1 MPKQKFDS
9 TPSIKGTLFQFLI
22 ALERCFEMQEGQS
35 VYIETYG
42 DVSVLGSLSDSKQ
55 IESKLYKKALTDS
68 DKNVWKS
75 IYNWMREDFPVET
88 FSSLVL
94 LTTQK
99 VPIGSAWLNWN
110 GKKPSERMEV
120 LRNIK
125 KSFDS
130 RKRKDKDLS
139 TYMNIIFDA
148 KNATRLSQ
156 IAKMLYIDSISMDG
170 NQYHKSLQE
179 KYGKGIPD
187 IQKGKYINH
196 MFGYILNPDIVNQ
209 NWRITYDDFARE
221 VEEVTKTLVENTAV
235 FPTKVKLADI
245 KDSDYDGYAFVEKI
259 KDIKYGDDVI
269 SEAIDDYVHTATM
282 IQQELEKSETKK
294 KSLLQYE
301 ENLKRSYTTKYRKA
315 SRNYNDGERIAKS
328 QDFYDDMTGSSN
340 ITFHNYNNVD
350 LYFHNGMLHMMADE
364 NDELVWL
371 LKDKTDE

>member
-1 MPKQKFDS
+1 MSKLKFDS

-42 DVSVLGSLSDSKQ
+42 DVSVFGNLSDSKQ

-68 DKNVWKS
+68 DRNVWKS
-75 IYNWMREDFPVET
+75 IYNWMREDFPVDT
-88 FSSLVL
+88 FSSLIL

-110 GKKPSERMEV
+110 GKNPSERMEV

-139 TYMNIIFDA
+139 TYMNVIFDA
-148 KNATRLSQ
+148 ENATRLSQ

-196 MFGYILNPDIVNQ
+196 MFGYILSPDIVNQ

-221 VEEVTKTLVENTAV
+221 VEEITKTLVENTAV

-259 KDIKYGDDVI
+259 KDIKYGEAI
-269 SEAIDDYVHTATM
+269 SGAIDDYVHTASM

-294 KSLLQYE
+294 NSLLQYE
-301 ENLKRSYTTKYRKA
+301 ENLKGSYTAKYRKA
-315 SRNYNDGERIAKS
+315 SRNYDDGEQIAKS
-328 QDFYDDMTGSSN
+328 QDFYDDMTGSSD
-340 ITFHNYNNVD
+340 ITFHTYNSVD
-350 LYFHNGMLHMMADE
+350 LYFHNGMLHIMADE

-371 LKDKTDE
+371 LKDKANE

>member
-1 MPKQKFDS
+1 MTKLKFDS
-9 TPSIKGTLFQFLI
+9 TLSIKGILFQFLV

-42 DVSVLGSLSDSKQ
+42 DVSILGSLSDSKQ
-55 IESKLYKKALTDS
+55 IESKLYKRNLTDL
-68 DKNVWKS
+68 DMNVWKS
-75 IYNWMREDFPVET
+75 IYNWVREDFPIDT
-88 FSSLVL
+88 FSSLIL

-110 GKKPSERMEV
+110 GKNPSERMDI

-139 TYMNIIFDA
+139 TYMNVIFDA

-156 IAKMLYIDSISMDG
+156 IANMLYIDSISMDG

-179 KYGKGIPD
+179 KYGKSVPD

-196 MFGYILNPDIVNQ
+196 LFGYILNPDIVNQ

-259 KDIKYGDDVI
+259 KDIKYDEAI
-269 SEAIDDYVHTATM
+269 SGAIDDYVHTASM

-294 KSLLQYE
+294 NSLLQYE
-301 ENLKRSYTTKYRKA
+301 ENLKGSYTAKYRKA
-315 SRNYNDGERIAKS
+315 SRNYDDGERIAKS
-328 QDFYDDMTGSSN
+328 QDFYDDMTGSSD
-340 ITFHNYNNVD
+340 ITFHTYNSVD
-350 LYFHNGMLHMMADE
+350 LYFHNGMLHIMADE

-371 LKDKTDE
+371 LKDKANE

>member
-75 IYNWMREDFPVET
+75 IYNWMREDFPVDT
-88 FSSLVL
+88 FSSLIL

-110 GKKPSERMEV
+110 GKNTSERMEV

-139 TYMNIIFDA
+139 TYMNVIFDA

-170 NQYHKSLQE
+170 NQYHRSLQE

-209 NWRITYDDFARE
+209 NWRITYDGFARE

-245 KDSDYDGYAFVEKI
+245 KDSDYDGYTFVEKI

>member
-1 MPKQKFDS
+1 MPKLKFDS
-9 TPSIKGTLFQFLI
+9 TSSIKGVLFQFLI

-42 DVSVLGSLSDSKQ
+42 DVSVLGNLSDSKQ

-75 IYNWMREDFPVET
+75 IYNWMREDFPIDT
-88 FSSLVL
+88 FSSLIL

-110 GKKPSERMEV
+110 WKNSSERMEV

-125 KSFDS
+125 TNFDS
-130 RKRKDKDLS
+130 RKRKDKDIA
-139 TYMNIIFDA
+139 TYMNVIFDA
-148 KNATRLSQ
+148 ENATRLSR

-209 NWRITYDDFARE
+209 NWRITYDDFERE

-269 SEAIDDYVHTATM
+269 SEAIDDYVHTASM
-282 IQQELEKSETKK
+282 IQQELEKSEIKK

-301 ENLKRSYTTKYRKA
+301 ENLKGSYTAKYRKA
-315 SRNYNDGERIAKS
+315 SRNYNDGERITKS
-328 QDFYDDMTGSSN
+328 QDFYDDMTGSSD

-350 LYFHNGMLHMMADE
+350 LYFHNGMLHIMADE

>member
-245 KDSDYDGYAFVEKI
+245 KDSNYDGYAFVEKI

>member
-42 DVSVLGSLSDSKQ
+42 DVSILGKLSDSKQ
-55 IESKLYKKALTDS
+55 IESKLYKRNLTDL

-75 IYNWMREDFPVET
+75 IYNWIREDFPIDT
-88 FSSLVL
+88 FSSLIL

-110 GKKPSERMEV
+110 EKNPSERMDV

-130 RKRKDKDLS
+130 QDKKSKDLA
-139 TYMNIIFDA
+139 TYIKVIFDA
-148 KNATRLSQ
+148 KNVTRLSQ
-156 IAKMLYIDSISMDG
+156 ITKMLYIDSISMDG
-170 NQYHKSLQE
+170 SQYHKSLQE
-179 KYGKGIPD
+179 KYGNGIPD

-196 MFGYILNPDIVNQ
+196 MFGYILSPEIVSHD
-209 NWRITYDDFARE
+209 WKITYDNFTRE
-221 VEEVTKTLVENTAV
+221 AEEITKTLVENTAV
-235 FPTKVKLADI
+235 FPTKIKLADI
-245 KDSDYDGYAFVEKI
+245 KKNDYDGYTFVEKI
-259 KDIKYGDDVI
+259 KDIEYDEAI
-269 SEAIDDYVHTATM
+269 SGAIDDYVHTASM

-294 KSLLQYE
+294 KSILQYE
-301 ENLKRSYTTKYRKA
+301 ENLKGSYTAKYMKA
-315 SRNYNDGERIAKS
+315 SRNYNDGERITKS
-328 QDFYDDMTGSSN
+328 QDFYDDMTGSSD
-340 ITFHNYNNVD
+340 ITFYTYNNVD
-350 LYFHNGMLHMMADE
+350 LYFHNGMLHIMADE

-371 LKDKTDE
+371 LKDKANE

>member
-1 MPKQKFDS
+1 MPKLKFDS
-9 TPSIKGTLFQFLI
+9 TLSIKGILFQFLI

-75 IYNWMREDFPVET
+75 IYNWMREDFPIDT
-88 FSSLVL
+88 FSSLIL

-99 VPIGSAWLNWN
+99 VPMGSAWLNWN
-110 GKKPSERMEV
+110 GKNPSERMNV
-120 LRNIK
+120 LINIK
-125 KSFDS
+125 KSFDL
-130 RKRKDKDLS
+130 RKRKDKDLA
-139 TYMNIIFDA
+139 TYMNVIFDA

-196 MFGYILNPDIVNQ
+196 MFGYILSPDIVSHD
-209 NWRITYDDFARE
+209 WKITYDDFTSEA
-221 VEEVTKTLVENTAV
+221 EEITKTLVENTAV

-245 KDSDYDGYAFVEKI
+245 KESDYDGYAFVEKI
-259 KDIKYGDDVI
+259 KDIKYGEAI
-269 SEAIDDYVHTATM
+269 SGAIDDYVHTASM

-294 KSLLQYE
+294 NSLLQYE
-301 ENLKRSYTTKYRKA
+301 ENLKGEYTAKYRKA

-328 QDFYDDMTGSSN
+328 QDFYDDMTGSSD
-340 ITFHNYNNVD
+340 ITFHTYNSVD
-350 LYFHNGMLHMMADE
+350 LYFHNGMLHIMADE
-364 NDELVWL
+364 NDEFVWL
-371 LKDKTDE
+371 LKDKANE

>member
-75 IYNWMREDFPVET
+75 IYNWIREDFPVDT
-88 FSSLVL
+88 FSSLIL

-110 GKKPSERMEV
+110 GKNPSERMEV

-139 TYMNIIFDA
+139 TYMNVIFDA

-221 VEEVTKTLVENTAV
+221 VEEITKTLVENTAV

-282 IQQELEKSETKK
+282 IQQELERSETKK

-301 ENLKRSYTTKYRKA
+301 ENLKGKYTAKYRKA

-328 QDFYDDMTGSSN
+328 QDFYDDMTGSSD
-340 ITFHNYNNVD
+340 ITFHTYNNVD
-350 LYFHNGMLHMMADE
+350 LYFHNGMLHIIADE

>member
-42 DVSVLGSLSDSKQ
+42 DVSVLGNLSDSKQ
-55 IESKLYKKALTDS
+55 IESKLYKRNLTDS

-75 IYNWMREDFPVET
+75 IYNWMSEDFPIDT
-88 FSSLVL
+88 FSSLIL

-99 VPIGSAWLNWN
+99 VPIGSAWLNWD
-110 GKKPSERMEV
+110 GKNPSERMNV
-120 LRNIK
+120 LINIK

-139 TYMNIIFDA
+139 TYMNVIFDA
-148 KNATRLSQ
+148 KNTTRLSQ
-156 IAKMLYIDSISMDG
+156 IAKMLYIDSISMNG
-170 NQYHKSLQE
+170 NQYHKYLQE

-196 MFGYILNPDIVNQ
+196 MFGYILNPDIVSHDWQ
-209 NWRITYDDFARE
+209 ITYDDFTSEA
-221 VEEVTKTLVENTAV
+221 EEIIKTLVENTAV
-235 FPTKVKLADI
+235 FPTKLKLADI
-245 KDSDYDGYAFVEKI
+245 KKNDYDGYTFVEKI
-259 KDIKYGDDVI
+259 KDIKYDEAI
-269 SEAIDDYVHTATM
+269 SGAIDDYVHTASM
-282 IQQELEKSETKK
+282 IQQELEKSEAKK
-294 KSLLQYE
+294 NSLLQYE
-301 ENLKRSYTTKYRKA
+301 ENLKGSYTAKYRKA
-315 SRNYNDGERIAKS
+315 SRNYDDGERIAKS
-328 QDFYDDMTGSSN
+328 QDFYDDMTGSSD
-340 ITFHNYNNVD
+340 ITFHTYNSVD

-371 LKDKTDE
+371 LG

>member
-1 MPKQKFDS
+1 MKKISFDS
-9 TPSIKGTLFQFLI
+9 TSSVKGVLFQFLV
-22 ALERCFEMQEGQS
+22 ALERCFEMQEGQA

-42 DVSVLGSLSDSKQ
+42 DVSIIGNLSDSKQ
-55 IESKLYKKALTDS
+55 IESKLYKRNLTGL

-75 IYNWMREDFPVET
+75 THNWMSEDFPVDT
-88 FSSLVL
+88 FSSLIL

-99 VPIGSAWLNWN
+99 VPINSAWHNWN
-110 GKKPSERMEV
+110 QKNPSERMDI

-130 RKRKDKDLS
+130 RKRKDKDLA
-139 TYMNIIFDA
+139 TYMNVIFDA

-196 MFGYILNPDIVNQ
+196 MFGYILSPNIVSHD
-209 NWRITYDDFARE
+209 WKITYDDFTRE
-221 VEEVTKTLVENTAV
+221 AEEITKTLVENTAV
-235 FPTKVKLADI
+235 FPTKLKLADI
-245 KDSDYDGYAFVEKI
+245 KENDYDGYTFVEKI
-259 KDIKYGDDVI
+259 KDIKYDEAI
-269 SEAIDDYVHTATM
+269 SEAIDDYVHTASM

-294 KSLLQYE
+294 NSLLQYE
-301 ENLKRSYTTKYRKA
+301 KNLKGSYTAKYRKA
-315 SRNYNDGERIAKS
+315 SRNYNHGERIAKS
-328 QDFYDDMTGSSN
+328 QDFYDEMTGSSD
-340 ITFHNYNNVD
+340 ITFHTYNSVD
-350 LYFHNGMLHMMADE
+350 LYFHNGMLHIMADE

-371 LKDKTDE
+371 LKDKANE

>member
-1 MPKQKFDS
+1 MPKLKFDS
-9 TPSIKGTLFQFLI
+9 TSSIKGILFQFLI

-35 VYIETYG
+35 VHIETYG
-42 DVSVLGSLSDSKQ
+42 DVSVLGNLSDSKQ
-55 IESKLYKKALTDS
+55 IESKLYKRNLTDL

-75 IYNWMREDFPVET
+75 VYNWMSEDFPIDT
-88 FSSLVL
+88 FSSLIL

-110 GKKPSERMEV
+110 EKDPSERMKV

-125 KSFDS
+125 KNFDLQ
-130 RKRKDKDLS
+130 KRKNKDLV
-139 TYMNIIFDA
+139 TYMNVIFDT

-156 IAKMLYIDSISMDG
+156 IAKMLYIDSISMNG

-221 VEEVTKTLVENTAV
+221 VEEVTKILVENTAV

-269 SEAIDDYVHTATM
+269 SEAIDDYVHTASM
-282 IQQELEKSETKK
+282 IQQELEKSEAKK

-301 ENLKRSYTTKYRKA
+301 ENLKGSYTTKYRKA

-328 QDFYDDMTGSSN
+328 QDFYDDMTGSSD
-340 ITFHNYNNVD
+340 ITFHTYNNVD

>member
-1 MPKQKFDS
+1 MSKLKFDS

-22 ALERCFEMQEGQS
+22 ALERCFEMQEGQA

-42 DVSVLGSLSDSKQ
+42 DVSIIGNMSDSKQ
-55 IESKLYKKALTDS
+55 IESKLYKRNLTGL
-68 DKNVWKS
+68 DKNIWKS
-75 IYNWMREDFPVET
+75 IHNWMSEAFPVDT
-88 FSSLVL
+88 FSSLIL

-99 VPIGSAWLNWN
+99 VPIDSAWLNWN
-110 GKKPSERMEV
+110 EKNPSERMEV

-130 RKRKDKDLS
+130 RKRKDKDLAS
-139 TYMNIIFDA
+139 YMNAIFDA

-156 IAKMLYIDSISMDG
+156 ITKMLYIDSISMDG
-170 NQYHKSLQE
+170 NQYHKCLQE
-179 KYGKGIPD
+179 KYGKSVPN

-245 KDSDYDGYAFVEKI
+245 KESDYDGYAFVEKI
-259 KDIKYGDDVI
+259 KDIKYDEAI
-269 SEAIDDYVHTATM
+269 SGAIDDYVHTASM

-294 KSLLQYE
+294 NSLLQYE
-301 ENLKRSYTTKYRKA
+301 ENLKGSYTAKYRKA
-315 SRNYNDGERIAKS
+315 SRNYEDGERIAKS
-328 QDFYDDMTGSSN
+328 QDFYDDMTGSSD
-340 ITFHNYNNVD
+340 ITFHTYNSVD
-350 LYFHNGMLHMMADE
+350 LYFHNGMLHIMADE

-371 LKDKTDE
+371 LKDKANE

>member
-1 MPKQKFDS
+1 MPKLKFDS
-9 TPSIKGTLFQFLI
+9 TLSIKGVLFQFFI

-55 IESKLYKKALTDS
+55 IESKLYKKTLTDS

-75 IYNWMREDFPVET
+75 IYNWMREDFPIDT
-88 FSSLVL
+88 FSSLIL

-99 VPIGSAWLNWN
+99 VPMGSAWLNWN
-110 GKKPSERMEV
+110 GKNPSERMNV
-120 LRNIK
+120 LINIK
-125 KSFDS
+125 KSFDL
-130 RKRKDKDLS
+130 RKRKDKDLA
-139 TYMNIIFDA
+139 TYMNVIFDA
-148 KNATRLSQ
+148 KNAMRLSQ

-170 NQYHKSLQE
+170 NQYHKFLQE

-196 MFGYILNPDIVNQ
+196 MFGYILSPDIVSHD
-209 NWRITYDDFARE
+209 WKITYDDFTSEA
-221 VEEVTKTLVENTAV
+221 EEITKTLVENTAV

-245 KDSDYDGYAFVEKI
+245 KESDYDGYAFVEKI

-269 SEAIDDYVHTATM
+269 SGAINDYVHTASM

-294 KSLLQYE
+294 NSLLQYE
-301 ENLKRSYTTKYRKA
+301 ENLKGSYTAKYRKA
-315 SRNYNDGERIAKS
+315 SRNYNDGERISKS
-328 QDFYDDMTGSSN
+328 QDFYDDMTGSSD
-340 ITFHNYNNVD
+340 ITFHTYNSVD

>member
-1 MPKQKFDS
+1 MTKLKFDS
-9 TPSIKGTLFQFLI
+9 TLSIKGILFQFLV

-42 DVSVLGSLSDSKQ
+42 DVSVLGSLFDSKQ
-55 IESKLYKKALTDS
+55 IESKLYKKALTDY

-75 IYNWMREDFPVET
+75 IYNWMREDFPVDI
-88 FSSLVL
+88 FSSLIL

-110 GKKPSERMEV
+110 GKNPSERMEV

-139 TYMNIIFDA
+139 TYMNVIFDA

-209 NWRITYDDFARE
+209 NWRITYNDFARE

-259 KDIKYGDDVI
+259 KDIKYDEAI
-269 SEAIDDYVHTATM
+269 SGAIDDYVHTASM

-294 KSLLQYE
+294 NSLLQYE
-301 ENLKRSYTTKYRKA
+301 ENLKGSYTAKYRKA
-315 SRNYNDGERIAKS
+315 SRKYDDGERIAKS
-328 QDFYDDMTGSSN
+328 QDFYDDMTGSSD
-340 ITFHNYNNVD
+340 ITFHTYNSVD
-350 LYFHNGMLHMMADE
+350 LYFHNGMLHIMADE

-371 LKDKTDE
+371 LKDKANE

>member
-9 TPSIKGTLFQFLI
+9 TPSIKGSLFQFLI

-75 IYNWMREDFPVET
+75 IYNWMREDFPVDI
-88 FSSLVL
+88 FSSLIL

-110 GKKPSERMEV
+110 GKNPSERMEV

-130 RKRKDKDLS
+130 RKRKDKNLS
-139 TYMNIIFDA
+139 AYMNVIFDA

-187 IQKGKYINH
+187 IQKGKYINY
-196 MFGYILNPDIVNQ
+196 MFGYILSPEIVSHD
-209 NWRITYDDFARE
+209 WRITYDDFTRE
-221 VEEVTKTLVENTAV
+221 AEEITKTLVENTAV
-235 FPTKVKLADI
+235 FPTKLKLADI
-245 KDSDYDGYAFVEKI
+245 KKDDYDGYAFVEKI

-269 SEAIDDYVHTATM
+269 SGAINDYVHTASM

-294 KSLLQYE
+294 NSLLQYE
-301 ENLKRSYTTKYRKA
+301 ENLKGEYTAKYRKA
-315 SRNYNDGERIAKS
+315 SRNYSAGERIAKS
-328 QDFYDDMTGSSN
+328 QDFYDDMTGSSD
-340 ITFHNYNNVD
+340 ITFHTYNNVD
-350 LYFHNGMLHMMADE
+350 LYFHNGMLHIMADE

>member
-1 MPKQKFDS
+1 MPKLKFDS
-9 TPSIKGTLFQFLI
+9 TLSIKGILFQFLI

-75 IYNWMREDFPVET
+75 IYNWMREDFPIDT
-88 FSSLVL
+88 FSSLIL

-99 VPIGSAWLNWN
+99 VPMGSAWLNWN
-110 GKKPSERMEV
+110 GKNPSERMNV
-120 LRNIK
+120 LINIK
-125 KSFDS
+125 KSFDL
-130 RKRKDKDLS
+130 RKRKDKDLA
-139 TYMNIIFDA
+139 TYMNVIFDA
-148 KNATRLSQ
+148 KNAMRLSQ

-170 NQYHKSLQE
+170 NQYHKFLQE

-196 MFGYILNPDIVNQ
+196 MFGYILSPDIVSHD
-209 NWRITYDDFARE
+209 WKITYDDFTSEA
-221 VEEVTKTLVENTAV
+221 EEITKTLVENTAV

-245 KDSDYDGYAFVEKI
+245 KESDYNGYAFVEKI

-269 SEAIDDYVHTATM
+269 SGAINDYVHTASM

-294 KSLLQYE
+294 NSLLQYE
-301 ENLKRSYTTKYRKA
+301 ENLKGEYTAKYRKA

-328 QDFYDDMTGSSN
+328 QDFYDDMTGSSD
-340 ITFHNYNNVD
+340 ITFHTYNCVD
-350 LYFHNGMLHMMADE
+350 LYFHNGMLHIMADE

-371 LKDKTDE
+371 LKDKANE

>member
-1 MPKQKFDS
+1 MPKLKFDS
-9 TPSIKGTLFQFLI
+9 TSSIKGVLFQFLI

-42 DVSVLGSLSDSKQ
+42 DVSVLGNLSDNKQ

-75 IYNWMREDFPVET
+75 IYNWMREDFPIDT
-88 FSSLVL
+88 FSSLIL

-110 GKKPSERMEV
+110 GKNPSERMEV

-125 KSFDS
+125 TNFDS
-130 RKRKDKDLS
+130 RKRKDKDIA
-139 TYMNIIFDA
+139 TYMNVIFDV
-148 KNATRLSQ
+148 KNATRLSR
-156 IAKMLYIDSISMDG
+156 IAKMLYIASISMDG

-209 NWRITYDDFARE
+209 NWRITYDDFERE

-269 SEAIDDYVHTATM
+269 SEAIDDYVHTASM
-282 IQQELEKSETKK
+282 IQQELEKSEIKK

-301 ENLKRSYTTKYRKA
+301 ENLKGNYTAKYRKA

-328 QDFYDDMTGSSN
+328 QDFYDDMMGSSD

-350 LYFHNGMLHMMADE
+350 LYFHNGMLHIMADE

>member
-1 MPKQKFDS
+1 MTKLKFDS
-9 TPSIKGTLFQFLI
+9 TSSVKGVLFQFLI

-42 DVSVLGSLSDSKQ
+42 DVSILGKLSDSKQ
-55 IESKLYKKALTDS
+55 IESKLYKKNLTDL

-75 IYNWMREDFPVET
+75 IYNWIREDFPVDT
-88 FSSLVL
+88 FSSLIL
-94 LTTQK
+94 LTNQK

-110 GKKPSERMEV
+110 GKNPSERMEV

-125 KSFDS
+125 TNFDS
-130 RKRKDKDLS
+130 RKRKDKDIA
-139 TYMNIIFDA
+139 TYMNVIFDV
-148 KNATRLSQ
+148 KNATRLSR
-156 IAKMLYIDSISMDG
+156 IAKMLYIDSISTDG

-196 MFGYILNPDIVNQ
+196 MFGYILSPDIVNQ

-259 KDIKYGDDVI
+259 KNIKYDEAI
-269 SEAIDDYVHTATM
+269 SGAIDDYVHTASM

-294 KSLLQYE
+294 NSLLQYE
-301 ENLKRSYTTKYRKA
+301 ENLKGSYTAKYRKA
-315 SRNYNDGERIAKS
+315 SRNYDDGERIAKS
-328 QDFYDDMTGSSN
+328 QDFYDDMTGSSD
-340 ITFHNYNNVD
+340 ITFHTYNSVD
-350 LYFHNGMLHMMADE
+350 LYFHNGMLHIMADE

-371 LKDKTDE
+371 LKDKANE

>member
-1 MPKQKFDS
+1 MTKLKFDS
-9 TPSIKGTLFQFLI
+9 TSSIKGVLYQFFV
-22 ALERCFEMQEGQS
+22 ALEQCFKMRKGQA

-42 DVSVLGSLSDSKQ
+42 DVSVLGNLFDSKQ

-75 IYNWMREDFPVET
+75 LYNWMREDFPIDQ
-88 FSSLVL
+88 FGYLVL

-99 VPIGSAWLNWN
+99 VPMGSAWLNWN
-110 GKKPSERMEV
+110 DKTPSERMAV

-139 TYMNIIFDA
+139 TYMNVIFDA

-156 IAKMLYIDSISMDG
+156 IAKMLYIDSISIDG

-196 MFGYILNPDIVNQ
+196 MFGYILNPDIVSH
-209 NWRITYDDFARE
+209 NWTITYEEFIRE
-221 VEEVTKTLVENTAV
+221 AEEITKTLVENTAV
-235 FPTKVKLADI
+235 FPMKLKLTDI
-245 KDSDYDGYAFVEKI
+245 QKNDYDGYAFVEKI
-259 KDIKYGDDVI
+259 KDIKYGDDI
-269 SEAIDDYVHTATM
+269 ILEAIDDYVHTAS
-282 IQQELEKSETKK
+282 IIEQELGKSETKK
-294 KSLLQYE
+294 NSLLQYE
-301 ENLKRSYTTKYRKA
+301 ENLKGSFAAKYRKA
-315 SRNYNDGERIAKS
+315 SRTCNDSERITKS
-328 QDFYDDMTGSSN
+328 QDFYDDMTGSSD
-340 ITFHNYNNVD
+340 ITFHTYNNVD
-350 LYFHNGMLHMMADE
+350 LYFHNGMLHMIADE

-371 LKDKTDE
+371 LKVKANE